1 MQARKRRQVA
11 GPGDFRLRPARR
23 AFEREL
29 IRDALA
35 AAGGNR
41 VKAAELLD
49 ISRTVLYEK
58 MEQYGL
64 K

>member
-1 MQARKRRQVA
+1 M
-11 GPGDFRLRPARR
+11 
-23 AFEREL
+23 
-29 IRDALA
+29 A

-41 VKAAELLD
+41 VKAAALLD

-58 MEQYGL
+58 MEQYQL